1 MKLYAHQ
8 KNILELSRTMPHLA
22 LFWEMGT
29 GKTLAAIE
37 ILKSKQKK
45 HKRLLKTVIFSPLV
59 TLSNWKDE
67 ILKFSDIPEDQIYC
81 LNMTGKKRIELLEEA
96 IADDAIIILN
106 YESLRTKQVYELL
119 MNYMP
124 NMLICD
130 ESHKLKNHQSKQS
143 KMIYS
148 ISKEVQYK
156 LLLTGTPILNST
168 MDIFNQYKVLD
179 DGDTFG
185 RSYYSFRSR
194 YFYDKNA
201 GMPRNV
207 HFAKWEPRVDKTQ
220 ELQFLIKKK
229 SDRVLKK
236 DCLDLPPLIKHRHYV
251 NFGSEQKKAY
261 DGMKKDFITFIAN
274 HKTDKLEA
282 SVAQLAITKLL
293 RLQQIVSGFLTT
305 DNGDYFFSENP
316 RANELEGMLRTLTE
330 NNKVIV
336 WTTFKNDIKIVEKIC
351 KQLGIKYCLLSG
363 ELSGRDKER
372 NIREFSSDDE
382 TRVIIANRKAGG
394 IGINLCQ
401 AKYSINYSRNFS
413 LEDELQSE
421 ARNYRG
427 GSEKFDS
434 IIKIDMVAKDTIDE
448 EIQQA
453 LENKQ
458 TISDVILDLKL

>member
-8 KNILELSRTMPHLA
+8 ENILKLSKTMPHLA

-67 ILKFSDIPEDQIYC
+67 LLKFSEIPEKNIYC
-81 LNMTGKKRIELLEEA
+81 LNMSGKKRMDMLEMA
-96 IADDAIIILN
+96 MADDNVIILN
-106 YESLRTKQVYELL
+106 YEALRTRGLIDLL
-119 MNYMP
+119 IEYRP
-124 NMLICD
+124 DVLICD
-130 ESHKLKNHQSKQS
+130 ESHKLKNPQSKQS
-143 KMIYS
+143 KMIYNL
-148 ISKEVQYK
+148 SKEISYK
-156 LLLTGTPILNST
+156 ILLTGTPILNST

-185 RSYYSFRSR
+185 RSFYSFRSR

-207 HFAKWEPRVDKTQ
+207 HFAKWEPRLDKTQ
-220 ELQFLIKKK
+220 ELQFLIRRK

-236 DCLDLPPLIKHRHYV
+236 DCLDLPPLVKHKHFV
-251 NFGSEQKKAY
+251 DMSTEQKKAY
-261 DGMKKDFITFIAN
+261 NSMKKDFIAFIAN
-274 HKTDKLEA
+274 HKTEKLEA

-293 RLQQIVSGFLTT
+293 RLQQIVSGFVIT
-305 DNGDYFFSENP
+305 DHGDYVFPENP
-316 RANELEGMLRTLTE
+316 RATALEEMLKNLTE
-330 NNKVIV
+330 ENKVIV
-336 WTTFKNDIKIVEKIC
+336 WTTFKNDVKIVESIC
-351 KQLGIKYCLLSG
+351 KSLGIEYSMLTG
-363 ELSGRDKER
+363 ELNGRDKER
-372 NIREFSSDDE
+372 NIREFDTDDKK
-382 TRVIIANRKAGG
+382 RVIIANRKAGG
-394 IGINLCQ
+394 IGVNLCE
-401 AKYSINYSRNFS
+401 AKYAINYSRNFS

-434 IIKIDMVAKDTIDE
+434 IIKIDMIAKNTIDE

-458 TISDVILDLKL
+458 SISDLILDLKL

>member
-1 MKLYAHQ
+1 VKLYAHQ

-67 ILKFSDIPEDQIYC
+67 LLKFSKIPEKNIFC
-81 LNMTGKKRIELLEEA
+81 LNMSGKKRVEA
-96 IADDAIIILN
+96 MEMAVADDNVIILN
-106 YESLRTKQVYELL
+106 YEALRTKQVYDFLID
-119 MNYMP
+119 YRP
-124 NMLICD
+124 DVLICD
-130 ESHKLKNHQSKQS
+130 ESHKLKNPQSKTS
-143 KMIYS
+143 KMIYTL
-148 ISKEVQYK
+148 SKEVLYK
-156 LLLTGTPILNST
+156 YMLTGTPILNST
-168 MDIFNQYKVLD
+168 MDIFNQYKILD

-185 RSYYSFRSR
+185 RSFFTFRSR

-207 HFAKWEPRVDKTQ
+207 HFPKWEPRLDKTQ
-220 ELQFLIKKK
+220 ELQFLIRRK
-229 SDRVLKK
+229 SDRILKK
-236 DCLDLPPLIKHRHYV
+236 DCLDLPPLVKHKHFV
-251 NFGSEQKKAY
+251 DMSTEQKKAY
-261 DGMKKDFITFIAN
+261 NSMKKDFIAFIAN

-293 RLQQIVSGFLTT
+293 RLQQIVSGFVTT
-305 DNGDYFFSENP
+305 DHGDYLFPENP
-316 RANELEGMLRTLTE
+316 RARDLEEMLKSLTE

-336 WTTFKNDIKIVEKIC
+336 WTTFKNDVKIVESIC
-351 KQLGIKYCLLSG
+351 KSIGIEYCMLTGDLN
-363 ELSGRDKER
+363 GRDKER
-372 NIREFSSDDE
+372 NIREFDSHDE
-382 TRVIIANRKAGG
+382 KRVIIANRKAGG
-394 IGINLCQ
+394 IGVNLVS
-401 AKYSINYSRNFS
+401 AKYAINYSRNFS

-434 IIKIDMVAKDTIDE
+434 IIKIDMIAKDTIDE
-448 EIQQA
+448 EIQKA

-458 TISDVILDLKL
+458 SISDLILDLKL